1 MGRCRGISEKTGD
14 GFKSVPATSGSG
26 LTGSEVRDET
36 EVRYAIYS
44 ILLMRRYQ
52 QVLYALLFFICAGSA
67 YPVDLMEIYGHAL
80 DNDPQYLQVAA
91 SRRATLEQRPQARA
105 GLLPSLSI
113 SANAFTNEE
122 DIDSQ
127 FNPID
132 RPSKVSFGSHGYSL
146 DLVQPLF
153 NGERIVTY
161 LQADN
166 LINQADAE
174 LDAARQDLMV
184 RTTDAYF
191 EILAAHDNLGFAEAE
206 KKSLSRQLEQ
216 AQQRFE
222 VGLSAI
228 TDVQEAQAGYD
239 RAVAAEIAARN
250 NVDNT
255 LEALREITGIYFSE
269 LAQLGVT
276 MPLVNPQP
284 EEIETWSSAALEQ
297 NLDVQAAQHAVD
309 SARREV
315 QKRRTGHLPSL
326 DMVARHSYFSTGGRF
341 GNFDN
346 TTNSIGVEVTMPIF
360 QGGYVSS
367 RVRETRER
375 LNAELER
382 LEQARRNAQRL
393 TRQAYLGVISGISQ
407 VKALKQAV
415 VSSETALAATEAGFE
430 VGTRTAVD
438 VVAAERATSQA
449 RRDYARAR
457 YDYLLD
463 TLRLKQA
470 AGSLSAEDLSQ
481 VNRWLE

>member
-1 MGRCRGISEKTGD
+1 VSKILPKTLC
-14 GFKSVPATSGSG
+14 T
-26 LTGSEVRDET
+26 
-36 EVRYAIYS
+36 
-44 ILLMRRYQ
+44 
-52 QVLYALLFFICAGSA
+52 LLFLAVACPA
-67 YPVDLMEIYGHAL
+67 YPADLMDIYGHAL
-80 DNDPQYLQVAA
+80 DSDPQYLQVAA
-91 SRRATLEQRPQARA
+91 DRRATLEQHPQARA
-105 GLLPSLSI
+105 RLLPSLSI

-122 DIDSQ
+122 DITSV

-146 DLVQPLF
+146 DLVQPLL
-153 NGERIVTY
+153 NGERIVSY
-161 LQADN
+161 LQADS
-166 LINQADAE
+166 LINRADAE
-174 LDAARQDLMV
+174 LGAARQDLIV
-184 RTTDAYF
+184 RTTQAYF
-191 EILAAHDNLGFAEAE
+191 EALAAHDNLGFAEAE

-228 TDVQEAQAGYD
+228 TDVQEAQAGFD
-239 RAVAAEIAARN
+239 RAVAAQIAARN
-250 NVDNT
+250 NVDNA
-255 LEALREITGIYFSE
+255 LEALRAITGSYFSD
-269 LAQLGVT
+269 LALLGAT
-276 MPLVNPQP
+276 MPLVSPQP
-284 EEIETWSSAALEQ
+284 EEIETWTGAALEQ
-297 NLDVQAAQHAVD
+297 NLEVQAARHAVD

-315 QKRRTGHLPSL
+315 QKRRAGHLPAL

-341 GNFDN
+341 GSLDN
-346 TTNSIGVEVTMPIF
+346 TTNSIGVEVSMPLF

-382 LEQARRNAQRL
+382 LEQARRQAQRL

-407 VKALKQAV
+407 VKALQQAV
-415 VSSETALAATEAGFE
+415 VSSETALAATETGFD

-470 AGSLSAEDLSQ
+470 AGSLSIDDLRG

>member
-1 MGRCRGISEKTGD
+1 MNS
-14 GFKSVPATSGSG
+14 
-26 LTGSEVRDET
+26 
-36 EVRYAIYS
+36 Y
-44 ILLMRRYQ
+44 YQ
-52 QVLYALLFFICAGSA
+52 TLCALLCLVITSPA
-67 YPVDLMEIYGHAL
+67 YPADLMEIYGHAL
-80 DNDPQYLQVAA
+80 DSDPQYLQVAA
-91 SRRATLEQRPQARA
+91 ARRATLEQHPQARA
-105 GLLPSLSI
+105 GLLPALSI

-122 DIDSQ
+122 DITSV

-132 RPSKVSFGSHGYSL
+132 RPNKVSFGSHGYSL

-153 NGERIVTY
+153 NGERIVSY
-161 LQADN
+161 LQADS
-166 LINQADAE
+166 LISQADAE
-174 LDAARQDLMV
+174 LSAARQELIV
-184 RTTDAYF
+184 RTTRAYF
-191 EILAAHDNLGFAEAE
+191 EVLAARDNLGFAEAE

-228 TDVQEAQAGYD
+228 TDVQEAQAGFD
-239 RAVAAEIAARN
+239 RAVAAQIAARN
-250 NVDNT
+250 NVDNA
-255 LEALREITGIYFSE
+255 LEALRAITGSYFSE
-269 LAQLGVT
+269 LALLGAT

-284 EEIETWSSAALEQ
+284 EEIETWTGAALEQ
-297 NLDVQAAQHAVD
+297 NLDVQAARHAVEN
-309 SARREV
+309 ARREV
-315 QKRRTGHLPSL
+315 QKRRAGHLPTL

-341 GNFDN
+341 GSLDN
-346 TTNSIGVEVTMPIF
+346 TTNSIGVEVSMPLF

-382 LEQARRNAQRL
+382 LEQARRQAQRL

-407 VKALKQAV
+407 VKALQQAV
-415 VSSETALAATEAGFE
+415 VSSETALAATEAGFD

-438 VVAAERATSQA
+438 VVAAERATSEA

-470 AGSLSAEDLSQ
+470 AGSLSIDDLGK

>member
-1 MGRCRGISEKTGD
+1 MNS
-14 GFKSVPATSGSG
+14 
-26 LTGSEVRDET
+26 
-36 EVRYAIYS
+36 Y
-44 ILLMRRYQ
+44 YQ
-52 QVLYALLFFICAGSA
+52 TLCALLCLVITSPA
-67 YPVDLMEIYGHAL
+67 YPADLMEIYGHAL
-80 DNDPQYLQVAA
+80 DSDPQYLQVAA
-91 SRRATLEQRPQARA
+91 ARRATLEQHPQARA
-105 GLLPSLSI
+105 GLLPALSI

-122 DIDSQ
+122 DITSV

-132 RPSKVSFGSHGYSL
+132 RPNKVSFGSHGYSL
-146 DLVQPLF
+146 YLVQPLF
-153 NGERIVTY
+153 NGERIVSY
-161 LQADN
+161 LQADS
-166 LINQADAE
+166 LISQADAE
-174 LDAARQDLMV
+174 LSAARQELIV
-184 RTTDAYF
+184 RTTRAYF
-191 EILAAHDNLGFAEAE
+191 EVLAARDNLGFAEAE

-228 TDVQEAQAGYD
+228 TDVQEAQAGFD
-239 RAVAAEIAARN
+239 RAVAAQIAARN
-250 NVDNT
+250 NVDNA
-255 LEALREITGIYFSE
+255 LEALRAITGSYFSE
-269 LAQLGVT
+269 LALLGAT

-284 EEIETWSSAALEQ
+284 EEIETWTGAALEQ
-297 NLDVQAAQHAVD
+297 NLDVQAARHAVEN
-309 SARREV
+309 ARREV
-315 QKRRTGHLPSL
+315 QKRRAGHLPTL

-341 GNFDN
+341 GSLDN
-346 TTNSIGVEVTMPIF
+346 TTNSIGVEVSMPLF

-382 LEQARRNAQRL
+382 LEQARRQAQRL

-407 VKALKQAV
+407 VKALQQAV
-415 VSSETALAATEAGFE
+415 VSSETALAATEAGFD

-438 VVAAERATSQA
+438 VVAAERATSEA

-470 AGSLSAEDLSQ
+470 AGSLSIDDLGK